1 MEVERK
7 IRKIGNSLGVYL
19 PSDMLK
25 QMGAKEGDK
34 VFISMEDGEII
45 VRSSEKKKDNDEF
58 KAKVVKIIE
67 EYMNEKDEESK

>member
-25 QMGAKEGDK
+25 QMGIKDGDK
-34 VFISMEDGEII
+34 VFISLEDGEIVI
-45 VRSSEKKKDNDEF
+45 RNSEKKKDNDEF
-58 KAKVVKIIE
+58 KSKVVTIIE
-67 EYMNEKDEESK
+67 EYMKENDEESK